1 MKKIDI
7 AYLKKNLDL
16 KKFLKL
22 ISKKNDIEENF
33 LIYLDFIEACS
44 TKNLNYDQLLNKVDY
59 EGTSLRYSI
68 ADKFVNGKFFPFISK
83 NFKVLKLH
91 KIYGPAEGGEFYF
104 IQLISSK
111 MDKKYYIAGYR
122 GRDSINDSYCII
134 KNFKNKI
141 KAYDFFETFRIKKED
156 QFERLYW

>member
-1 MKKIDI
+1 M
-7 AYLKKNLDL
+7 LHLS
-16 KKFLKL
+16 KL
-22 ISKKNDIEENF
+22 ILYSSLTFSIPSGI
-33 LIYLDFIEACS
+33 LIFVL
-44 TKNLNYDQLLNKVDY
+44 
-59 EGTSLRYSI
+59 SI
-68 ADKFVNGKFFPFISK
+68 NGKFFPFISK

-91 KIYGPAEGGEFYF
+91 KIYGPTEGGEFYF

-134 KNFKNKI
+134 KNFKNKK

>member
-22 ISKKNDIEENF
+22 ISKKNDTEENF

-59 EGTSLRYSI
+59 EDTSLRYSI
-68 ADKFVNGKFFPFISK
+68 ADKFIDGKFFPFISK

-91 KIYGPAEGGEFYF
+91 KI
-104 IQLISSK
+104 
-111 MDKKYYIAGYR
+111 
-122 GRDSINDSYCII
+122 
-134 KNFKNKI
+134 
-141 KAYDFFETFRIKKED
+141 
-156 QFERLYW
+156 